1 MTVPKVPSYLAE
13 VTPADWA
20 FALLER
26 TRQGQIAIPP
36 HPRHRNKNLPVIV
49 VYDDSDLW
57 E

>member
-1 MTVPKVPSYLAE
+1 MTNPKVPPYLCEVNPAE
-13 VTPADWA
+13 WA

-36 HPRHRNKNLPVIV
+36 HPRHRGENLSVFLA
-49 VYDDSDLW
+49 YDDSDLW